1 MKTPYS
7 FVTLH
12 YVHDVV
18 TGEFANVGVVLYAP
32 EQRLLLAVEC
42 QEVVHGEVEFRD
54 GGFKLEG
61 GVRSMPV
68 VVVEEGGQMGGA
80 QGGVLVSARVGPFA

>member
-32 EQRLLLAVEC
+32 EQRLLLARFTGSYERLNAIFLRSTT
-42 QEVVHGEVEFRD
+42 HIS
-54 GGFKLEG
+54 
-61 GVRSMPV
+61 VR
-68 VVVEEGGQMGGA
+68 
-80 QGGVLVSARVGPFA
+80 

>member
-1 MKTPYS
+1 MRAL
-7 FVTLH
+7 V
-12 YVHDVV
+12 
-18 TGEFANVGVVLYAP
+18 
-32 EQRLLLAVEC
+32 VEC

-54 GGFKLEG
+54 GGFKLES

-68 VVVEEGGQMGGA
+68 VVVEEGGQMGRA